1 MGENF
6 INIEFPFRDDT
17 KGKFLALNKESKS
30 AIKSDLIHLLL
41 TNKGERLYLPDFGAN
56 LKRYLFEPNDELT
69 STSIKNEIQE
79 SVNRFIPNLKLTD
92 LSIDRLTNNEHV
104 ARVRIDYIVTD
115 DVFNSSDFIIL
126 EI

>member
-1 MGENF
+1 MAESF

-17 KGKFLALNKESKS
+17 KGKFLSLNTESKS

-56 LKRYLFEPNDELT
+56 LKRYLFEPNDDLT
-69 STSIKNEIQE
+69 STAIRNEIQE
-79 SVNRFIPNLKLTD
+79 AVNKFIPNLKLTD
-92 LSIDRLTNNEHV
+92 LNIERLTNNEHV

-115 DVFNSSDFIIL
+115 DVFNSSDFIVL

>member
-1 MGENF
+1 MAESF

-17 KGKFLALNKESKS
+17 RGKFLSMNKESRS

-41 TNKGERLYLPDFGAN
+41 TNRGERLYLPDFGAN
-56 LKRYLFEPNDELT
+56 LKKYLFEPNDELT
-69 STSIKNEIQE
+69 STAIKNEIQQA
-79 SVNRFIPNLKLTD
+79 VDKFIPNLKLTE
-92 LSIDRLTNNEHV
+92 LSIDRISDGIHV
-104 ARVRIDYIVTD
+104 ARVRIDYLVTD